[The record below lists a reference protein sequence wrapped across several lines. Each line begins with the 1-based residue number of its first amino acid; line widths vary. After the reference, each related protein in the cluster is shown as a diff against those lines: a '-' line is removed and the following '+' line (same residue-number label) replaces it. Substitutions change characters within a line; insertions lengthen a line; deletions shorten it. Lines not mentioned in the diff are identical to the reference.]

1 MSACSSLIDAI
12 MSQHIPPIE
21 ILLPHRG
28 TMLLLDAVTAW
39 DAESATA
46 TASVYADSWY
56 ADNGAMPS
64 WFGIELMAQTIAAHV
79 GLSAHSQ
86 GQLPKQGVLLGTR
99 AYQVTMAHFPP
110 GDLLIVKTS
119 LIFRDASGLGAY
131 ECVIARHDEPVATAT
146 IKVYEPDDFNAF
158 IAQASLQS

>member
-1 MSACSSLIDAI
+1 M
-12 MSQHIPPIE
+12 MSQHLPPIE
-21 ILLPHRG
+21 TLLQHRG

-46 TASVYADSWY
+46 TASVQADGWYA

-79 GLSAHSQ
+79 GLLARSQ
-86 GQLPKQGVLLGTR
+86 GQAPKLGVLLGTR
-99 AYQVTMAHFPP
+99 AYQVTMSHFPP
-110 GDLLIVKTS
+110 GDLLTVKVK

-131 ECVIARHDEPVATAT
+131 QCVITRHEETVATAT
-146 IKVYEPDDFNAF
+146 IKVYEPDDVNAF
-158 IAQASLQS
+158 LTQALIQS

>member
-1 MSACSSLIDAI
+1 M
-12 MSQHIPPIE
+12 MSQHLPPIE
-21 ILLPHRG
+21 TLLPHRG

-46 TASVYADSWY
+46 SASVHADGWYA

-79 GLSAHSQ
+79 GLSARSQ
-86 GQLPKQGVLLGTR
+86 GQSPKQGILLGTR
-99 AYQVTMAHFPP
+99 AYQATMSHFPP
-110 GDLLIVKTS
+110 GTLLIVKTS

-131 ECVIARHDEPVATAT
+131 KCVITRHEEPVANAI

-158 IAQASLQS
+158 LTQASMQS